1 MPEWSI
7 HNKWAEKMRISREV
21 SNFVNKLI
29 DFPEECQEFSED
41 QRKTYKIEHNSGRK
55 RKTVMYMQLRFLRQK
70 GAEFVKA
77 WFLHHALDYI
87 KGAPILSIEEVL
99 KRLEERTEVCPEL
112 ETVQD
117 FIEENSEQILHD
129 CR

>member
-41 QRKTYKIEHNSGRK
+41 QRKIYKIEHNSGRK

-70 GAEFVKA
+70 GAEFVKV